1 MTRSIALRTAFAFG
15 TTLAL
20 AACGGS
26 PAPAPAETPKPAATE
41 APAVAL
47 ESAEAVVE
55 SPDTAPKPY
64 DQIVIGVMP
73 KLVGIDYFNA
83 TETGAKK
90 AADELGVKVDFN
102 GPAEPDVTKQAQL
115 VETWITKKY
124 DAIAIAPND
133 PDAISIALAK
143 ARKRGIKVLTW
154 DTDAQ
159 ADSRDWFVNQC
170 SSESIAKTLV
180 DIMAEGAG
188 SDAKYLMVI
197 GTLTASNQNT
207 WMNLANA
214 YAKATYP
221 AMTNLSETPKGT
233 EEDQALATQVAID
246 SLKAYPDMNGM
257 FALTSVALPGAAEGL
272 RKSGAADKV
281 FLTGLSTPKTM
292 REYVKDGTVKKFA
305 LWNPEDLGYLA
316 VYAAAASV
324 RGELAPGATTFKAG
338 HLGEVS
344 VSDAEILLGDP
355 LVFDAGN
362 IDNYNF

>member
-1 MTRSIALRTAFAFG
+1 MIRPLALSTMLTLAFALSLSG
-15 TTLAL
+15 
-20 AACGGS
+20 CGS
-26 PAPAPAETPKPAATE
+26 PEPATAPAPAAAAQDTAAAPAPEAAPVEVE
-41 APAVAL
+41 APATPPLADKKL
-47 ESAEAVVE
+47 
-55 SPDTAPKPY
+55 
-64 DQIVIGVMP
+64 VIGVMP

-90 AADELGVKVDFN
+90 AAAELDVTVDFN

-159 ADSRDWFVNQC
+159 APSRDWFVNQC
-170 SSESIAKTLV
+170 SSEAIAKTLV
-180 DIMAEGAG
+180 DLMAEGAG
-188 SDAKYLMVI
+188 SEAKYLMVI

-207 WMNLANA
+207 WMNLAND

-221 AMTNLSETPKGT
+221 GMTNLSETPKGT

-246 SLKAYPDMNGM
+246 SLKAYPDMTGM

-281 FLTGLSTPKTM
+281 YLTGLSTPKTM
-292 REYVKDGTVKKFA
+292 REYVKDGTVKRFA

-316 VYAAAASV
+316 VYAAVASV
-324 RGELAPGATTFKAG
+324 RGELSPGATTFEAG
-338 HLGEVS
+338 HLGQVS
-344 VSDAEILLGDP
+344 VTDTEILLGEP
-355 LVFDAGN
+355 LIFDAGN